1 MKMKLTTP
9 IDYSKMTEEEFFAFL
24 DSEAKRIREVNVIK
38 PLSPQHKKY
47 AVEATNNFNQYHET
61 QK

>member
-24 DSEAKRIREVNVIK
+24 DSEEKRIRRDNVIK
-38 PLSPQHKKY
+38 PLSPFLKKY
-47 AVEATNNFNQYHET
+47 ARVATET
-61 QK
+61 LSVKSPK